1 MKLLRHEPSRR
12 VGGEPKRSGDSL
24 PRRDYHLRGQ
34 TDKRDAFARRAE
46 LPSGGNAVNIT
57 EDVRKY
63 AAEQA
68 ISEEEALQRGMAE
81 KSKEFVEAGAEVY
94 TKAPT
99 TV

>member
-1 MKLLRHEPSRR
+1 MSYFLLHEPSRGIR
-12 VGGEPKRSGDSL
+12 GE
-24 PRRDYHLRGQ
+24 
-34 TDKRDAFARRAE
+34 TDKREAFARRAAV
-46 LPSGGNAVNIT
+46 PSGGNAVNIT

-94 TKAPT
+94 AKA
-99 TV
+99 